1 MIPSKLLLLAGP
13 ISCFTEHQGNTAC
26 KLVRAPYPVSE
37 ECFPVPECE
46 HKCEVVNE
54 HVCHIKQRK
63 KCGVVNEKACKIVY
77 ETECSSFTEKDCTIV
92 NDRECSTG
100 EWSIPF
106 KPLLTIINIHLC
118 LYLIIVLHKL
128 SWRLRCRSNQRINHK
143 LSLVRLP

>member
-1 MIPSKLLLLAGP
+1 MHILLVPIKFYHFIIPSQILLLARP
-13 ISCFTEHQGNTAC
+13 ISSLTEHHRSTAC

-54 HVCHIKQRK
+54 HVCHIEQRK

-92 NDRECSTG
+92 NDRECNTG
-100 EWSIPF
+100 DWQLSKSSFSITR
-106 KPLLTIINIHLC
+106 LLTSFSPSFCVHC
-118 LYLIIVLHKL
+118 
-128 SWRLRCRSNQRINHK
+128 SA
-143 LSLVRLP
+143 

>member
-1 MIPSKLLLLAGP
+1 M
-13 ISCFTEHQGNTAC
+13 TEHHGNTAC

-54 HVCHIKQRK
+54 HVCHIEQRK

-92 NDRECSTG
+92 NDRECNTG
-100 EWSIPF
+100 EWPLSISSF
-106 KPLLTIINIHLC
+106 TR
-118 LYLIIVLHKL
+118 L
-128 SWRLRCRSNQRINHK
+128 STSFSPSFCVHCYA
-143 LSLVRLP
+143 

>member
-1 MIPSKLLLLAGP
+1 M
-13 ISCFTEHQGNTAC
+13 TEHHGGTAC

-54 HVCHIKQRK
+54 HVCHIEQRK
-63 KCGVVNEKACKIVY
+63 KCGVVKEKSCKIVY

-92 NDRECSTG
+92 NDRECNTG
-100 EWSIPF
+100 ELSLSVSSL
-106 KPLLTIINIHLC
+106 PLDHQHPSLLHAV
-118 LYLIIVLHKL
+118 YIVLPNL
-128 SWRLRCRSNQRINHK
+128 SLRIRCRSNQRINHK

>member
-1 MIPSKLLLLAGP
+1 M
-13 ISCFTEHQGNTAC
+13 
-26 KLVRAPYPVSE
+26 
-37 ECFPVPECE
+37 PECE

-92 NDRECSTG
+92 NDRECNTG
-100 EWSIPF
+100 EWSLPF

-128 SWRLRCRSNQRINHK
+128 N
-143 LSLVRLP
+143 

>member
-1 MIPSKLLLLAGP
+1 MILSQLLFLAGP
-13 ISCFTEHQGNTAC
+13 ISCFTEHHGDTAC

-92 NDRECSTG
+92 NDRECNTG
-100 EWSIPF
+100 E
-106 KPLLTIINIHLC
+106 
-118 LYLIIVLHKL
+118 
-128 SWRLRCRSNQRINHK
+128 
-143 LSLVRLP
+143 

>member
-1 MIPSKLLLLAGP
+1 MILSQLIFLAGP
-13 ISCFTEHQGNTAC
+13 ISCFTEHHGNTAC

-92 NDRECSTG
+92 NDRECNTG
-100 EWSIPF
+100 DWSLALSSRFIS
-106 KPLLTIINIHLC
+106 ISISV
-118 LYLIIVLHKL
+118 LI
-128 SWRLRCRSNQRINHK
+128 
-143 LSLVRLP
+143 